1 MIPMWIEYNPNPC
14 HQRVGDCTIRALSKA
29 LGMSWEQTYIE
40 LAIYGFMYCDIM
52 NSNNLW
58 GKYLKDKGFKREII
72 PDDKPD
78 DYTVEDFCE
87 EHPKGLYILAL
98 QNHVLTVIDGNYF
111 DAWRSGDEPVI
122 YVWTRKEDK

>member
-14 HQRVGDCTIRALSKA
+14 HQRVGDCTIRAISKA
-29 LGMSWEQTYIE
+29 LGISWEQTYIE

-98 QNHVLTVIDGNYF
+98 QNHVLTVIDGNYY
-111 DAWRSGDEPVI
+111 DAWHSGNEIPI